1 VKVFCLIHCNL
12 ACKQPKKA
20 NITNKQRFFSKSN
33 VYGLLSV
40 GTSFIQ
46 PFKQNSKL
54 IDYKLKPDKPFM
66 HRNRSIKFTSKELD
80 EGNGK
85 LRLFL
90 YEDVLLRG
98 EEHSNLIKIQVTQE
112 KQGVGVDESRLGKVS
127 ILTNLDWDGERVY
140 ELFKE
145 KEDVELVFDAMK
157 NEFENDKCYLGDSDA
172 VRGYFFVSFLS
183 LYLYFRVLER
193 IRAAGLTC
201 DLSVEGLLFLLS
213 KVYMVKYN
221 DGKERLTEIPA
232 KVEKL
237 IPVLNLENVL
247 P

>member
-1 VKVFCLIHCNL
+1 MKVFCLIHCNL

-80 EGNGK
+80 EDNGK

-90 YEDVLLRG
+90 YEDVMLRG
-98 EEHSNLIKIQVTQE
+98 EEHSNLIKLQVSQQKPDVE
-112 KQGVGVDESRLGKVS
+112 IDEGRLGKVS
-127 ILTNLDWDGERVY
+127 ILTNLNWDGQKIY
-140 ELFKE
+140 GLFKE
-145 KEDVELVFDAMK
+145 KEDVEQAFDAMK
-157 NEFENDKCYLGDSDA
+157 NELENDKCYLGNSDA

-183 LYLYFRVLER
+183 LYLYFRVFER
-193 IRAAGLTC
+193 IRAAGLTGE
-201 DLSVEGLLFLLS
+201 LSVEELLFLLS
-213 KVYMVKYN
+213 KVYIVKQSN
-221 DGKERLTEIPA
+221 GKERLTEIPA
-232 KVEKL
+232 RVEKL
-237 IPVLNLENVL
+237 ISALNLENVL